1 MLQVFLII
9 VKLLILLIL
18 TVSGLFLALLLTL
31 LLIPFGIESRAKKDD
46 LYEADIHIS
55 WLWRLLGAELV
66 FLPHKKLI
74 LVKLLHWKIFTHEIK
89 PKPVKIPKKGVEK
102 RAAKKAEEKVERKEK
117 ARKRRPS
124 ASELLGQATS
134 AMEQFSPETFQ
145 EILRFLLSLSSSL
158 RLRLYGEARVGL
170 GDPADT
176 GMLLGLF
183 YAVTG
188 AFGVDNFLLHP
199 NWDDLSLEGN
209 LELYARA
216 WLAEIILIVLKTMRA
231 KSIRKIW
238 WPYIKQALN
247 PFDKARPRP
256 AKS

>member
-9 VKLLILLIL
+9 VKLLIILIL
-18 TVSGLFLALLLTL
+18 TASGLFLTLLLAL
-31 LLIPFGIESRAKKDD
+31 LLIPFGIEGRAKKDD
-46 LYEADIHIS
+46 PYEADIHIS

-66 FLPHKKLI
+66 LLPHKKLI

-89 PKPVKIPKKGVEK
+89 PKPAKTPKKGVEK
-102 RAAKKAEEKVERKEK
+102 RAVKKAEKKVEKKEK

-124 ASELLGQATS
+124 VSELLGQATS
-134 AMEQFSPETFQ
+134 AIEQLSLETFQ
-145 EILRFLLSLSSSL
+145 VIVRFLLNLFSSL
-158 RLRLYGEARVGL
+158 HLRLYGEARVGL
-170 GDPADT
+170 GNPADT

-188 AFGVDNFLLHP
+188 AFSVDNFLLHP

-209 LELYARA
+209 LELYARV
-216 WLAEIILIVLKTMRA
+216 WLAEIILIVLKTMLA

-247 PFDKARPRP
+247 PFDKRKPRLVEL
-256 AKS
+256 